1 MNLGVTHL
9 KEEALKTE
17 PLTPQNRIKKKMLNT
32 IHNIFTNIIQHK
44 SISDCI

>member
-17 PLTPQNRIKKKMLNT
+17 PLTPQNRIKKKNVKY
-32 IHNIFTNIIQHK
+32 N
-44 SISDCI
+44 S